1 MTSGIQW
8 LMPIA
13 TTMKVSRN
21 GQVSLP
27 ADVRRRWGTDLVL
40 VLDLGTHVVMGPVSA
55 DRDENIRAVR
65 GRYRY
70 PEGPSTEELRRRAR
84 EEEIEIQDRKERP

>member
-1 MTSGIQW
+1 
-8 LMPIA
+8 MPLS

-40 VLDLGTHVVMGPVSA
+40 VLDLGTHVVMRPVSA
-55 DRDENIRAVR
+55 DREANIDAVL
-65 GRYRY
+65 GRYRTGD
-70 PEGPSTEELRRRAR
+70 GPSTEELRRQAR
-84 EEEIEIQDRKERP
+84 EEEAEAEDRKERL